1 MGRNSG
7 FGKLNLGAENPMEI
21 SIIFPGILCPV
32 PVSEFSSVRN
42 LLSPALFTGLSV
54 WDQVTGQETQL
65 QTEPYHPLE
74 SSMLRDSS

>member
-32 PVSEFSSVRN
+32 PVSEFSSVRETSFH
-42 LLSPALFTGLSV
+42 LPSSQV
-54 WDQVTGQETQL
+54 SDQVTGQETQL
-65 QTEPYHPLE
+65 ETEPYHPLE